1 MINQTI
7 RMCLKFS
14 NDISSISVLSNS
26 YQLFVFRLTMSD
38 LLIANSFDIP
48 KDNLREVDDLGI
60 L

>member
-1 MINQTI
+1 
-7 RMCLKFS
+7 MCLKFS